1 MPVYKDEKNGRWY
14 AMVRYENWKGQRKQ
28 KCKRG
33 FATKREALEWERTFQ
48 QQSAG
53 DLDMT
58 FKAFC
63 ELYEKDM
70 RPRLKESTWATKDHI
85 TRTKLLPYFG
95 ERRLCDIDTKD
106 IIAWQNELLAYRDE
120 KKQPYG
126 NTVP

>member
-14 AMVRYENWKGQRKQ
+14 AMVRYEDWKGQRKQ

-48 QQSAG
+48 QQNAG

-58 FKAFC
+58 FEAFC

-70 RPRLKESTWATKDHI
+70 RPRLKESTWVTKDHI
-85 TRTKLLPYFG
+85 TRTILIKSS
-95 ERRLCDIDTKD
+95 T
-106 IIAWQNELLAYRDE
+106 
-120 KKQPYG
+120 
-126 NTVP
+126 

>member
-33 FATKREALEWERTFQ
+33 FTTKREALEWERTFQ

-85 TRTKLLPYFG
+85 FG
-95 ERRLCDIDTKD
+95 
-106 IIAWQNELLAYRDE
+106 
-120 KKQPYG
+120 
-126 NTVP
+126 